1 MLRSAVRSVLWMSAL
16 AFASPAVSVE
26 PAPEGAGAA
35 PGSQGAALPAA
46 PADATATGEF
56 LRELKSVEQQVHDLK
71 ERVFQS
77 KATLQLLHEL
87 VVESATF
94 DSAVTIW
101 HEDGLSK
108 AYVIESIQYYLDGK
122 PIFGWKHERE
132 DDVLPAQVEIRDQEV
147 EAGSHTLQVTM
158 QVRGNGGGLFA
169 YVKDYAVTV
178 QSSYE
183 FTVVSGKRTLLFARP
198 TADGGVKKSYTER
211 PTLQYEERVEDMSQ
225 E

>member
-1 MLRSAVRSVLWMSAL
+1 MGRSAVVCVLGL
-16 AFASPAVSVE
+16 AVWSTTPAAWAADPM
-26 PAPEGAGAA
+26 PAPTGGAA
-35 PGSQGAALPAA
+35 AGPAA
-46 PADATATGEF
+46 APTSAGEPSTSEF
-56 LRELKSVEQQVHDLK
+56 LRELKAVEQQVHELK

-101 HEDGLSK
+101 HETALSK

-132 DDVLPAQVEIRDQEV
+132 DDVLPAQVEIRDQEL
-147 EAGSHTLQVTM
+147 EAGTHVLQVTM
-158 QVRGNGGGLFA
+158 AVRGNGGGLFA
-169 YVKDYAVTV
+169 YVKDYAVDV

-183 FTVVSGKRTLLFARP
+183 FEVVAGKRTLLFARP
-198 TADGGVKKSYTER
+198 TTEGGVKKAYTER
-211 PTLQYEERVEDMSQ
+211 PTLQYEERLEDLGT